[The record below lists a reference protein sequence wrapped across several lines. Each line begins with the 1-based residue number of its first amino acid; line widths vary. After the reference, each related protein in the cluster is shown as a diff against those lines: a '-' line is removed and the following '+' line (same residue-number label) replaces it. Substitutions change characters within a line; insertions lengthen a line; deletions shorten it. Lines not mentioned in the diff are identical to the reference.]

1 MSAFVESPVE
11 RRVQRPT
18 LPLLLSLAWPIVL
31 SRMSQ
36 TVIGLSDAVLVA
48 HLGAAAL
55 AATATGAMNT
65 FTVLILPMG
74 LMFMVSSFASQL
86 HGRGDE
92 AGARRY
98 AWYGLLVAALT
109 QLACLVM
116 VPLLPKALALL
127 PYEPDV
133 LTLMSQYVVIR
144 LMSGG
149 AAIGIEALANYY
161 GGLGRTRPGMIAN
174 VVAMV
179 VNVALN
185 WVLIQGHF
193 GAPALGVAG
202 SALASAL
209 ATWLGFLGFFVFF
222 WREAPLLR
230 LRLKAAEFWR
240 LMRFGLPSGLNW
252 FFEFL
257 AFIFFVNVVVAGL
270 GTAALAATNAVFNIN
285 SVAFMPAL
293 GIASAGAI
301 LVGQAIGAG
310 HKEDVPRAVRL
321 TLLAALVWQGC
332 AGLISLLFA
341 HALMAPFAKGEGAAE
356 VEALGAQ
363 MLMLSAGWQLF
374 DATANSLAEALR
386 AAGDTLFPLVG
397 RLLIA
402 WVIFVPGAYI
412 SVHSYGWK
420 TPGATLWMIIYL
432 ACLALLLAL
441 RYRSGVWRKV
451 HLV

>member
-1 MSAFVESPVE
+1 MSAIVESPVE

-48 HLGAAAL
+48 HLGASAL

-65 FTVLILPMG
+65 FTVMILPMG

-179 VNVALN
+179 VNVGLN

-209 ATWLGFLGFFVFF
+209 ATWLGFLGFFAFF
-222 WREAPLLR
+222 WREAPLV
-230 LRLKAAEFWR
+230 RLKLQAAEFWR

-270 GTAALAATNAVFNIN
+270 GTGALAATNAVFNIN

-321 TLLAALVWQGC
+321 TLLAALVWQGA

-363 MLMLSAGWQLF
+363 MLMLSAGWQVF

-412 SVHSYGWK
+412 SVHFYGWK

-451 HLV
+451 QLV